1 MLNITQDTIV
11 YGIIYISNSFLKY
24 LLKCLLVSIILFTFV
39 TLLYISLVYFVLIKL
54 KFFRELLKEFGLPI
68 PIQYKDIDKDS

>member
-1 MLNITQDTIV
+1 MLNITLTQDTIV
-11 YGIIYISNSFLKY
+11 YGILYISSS
-24 LLKCLLVSIILFTFV
+24 LLKCVVMCIILFSFV

-68 PIQYKDIDKDS
+68 PIQYKHIDKDS

>member
-1 MLNITQDTIV
+1 MLNITQTQDTIV
-11 YGIIYISNSFLKY
+11 YGILYISGN
-24 LLKCLLVSIILFTFV
+24 LLKGVVMCIILFSFV

-68 PIQYKDIDKDS
+68 PIQYKDIDKNS